1 MLAFLKK
8 CTFKKLEKE
17 NECCQIKQE
26 EYLQTRNDREII
38 MLTSKHVHKITSTD
52 KNFKEFCL

>member
-8 CTFKKLEKE
+8 HTLKKLEKE

-26 EYLQTRNDREII
+26 EYLQNRNDKEII
-38 MLTSKHVHKITSTD
+38 MLTSKHVHKITSTI
-52 KNFKEFCL
+52 KKCEEFCL